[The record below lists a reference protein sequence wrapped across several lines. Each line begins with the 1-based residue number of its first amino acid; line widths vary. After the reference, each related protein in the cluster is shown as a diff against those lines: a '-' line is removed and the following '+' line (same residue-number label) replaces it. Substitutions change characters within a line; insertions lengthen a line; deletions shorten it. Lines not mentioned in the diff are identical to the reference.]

1 MTRVMQVSPCEMLQ
15 LCVPSSLRPAAI
27 PPLLAIFGGDALAD
41 WGNLTARNRR
51 LARLGRVG

>member
-1 MTRVMQVSPCEMLQ
+1 MRDVAA
-15 LCVPSSLRPAAI
+15 LRAVFVTSCRHS
-27 PPLLAIFGGDALAD
+27 PLLAIFGGDALAD